1 MDKINQYEVILR
13 ALQSARYVSGSALA
27 ESLAVSRTVVN
38 RRLHELGDMGLRI
51 HAVTGKGYH
60 LDTQASLLQ
69 QDDIVLP
76 ASFQFVR
83 HLITGSTNDDVLS
96 MARVSSRPLVVT
108 TEYQSTGKGR
118 RGRQWNNAFGQDLA
132 VSIGFPIAG
141 VEGLKPYSV
150 IAGVAVAKA
159 LSALPWLPRVG
170 VKWPNDLYIDN
181 AKLGGILTE
190 LHTLPQGQAYVV
202 IGLGL
207 NVNRRDF
214 EGIDQQATS
223 LCMVR
228 GNSVDRTAVLQTILD
243 AITGLVETG
252 FDADWQAA
260 WQTHDV
266 LFGKNISV
274 LTGNNTLQGT
284 AEGVALDGSLMVR
297 SAAGL
302 IAVNGGEVSVRAR

>member
-13 ALQSARYVSGSALA
+13 ALQSSRYVSGSTLGDN
-27 ESLAVSRTVVN
+27 LKVSRTVVN

-69 QDDIVLP
+69 PERIELP
-76 ASFQFVR
+76 ASYHFVR

-96 MARVSSRPLVVT
+96 MARLSPRRLIVT

-132 VSIGFPIAG
+132 VSVGFPIAG

-150 IAGVAVAKA
+150 IAGVAVAKG
-159 LSALPWLPRVG
+159 LSALAGMPYVG
-170 VKWPNDLYIDN
+170 VKWPNDLYVN
-181 AKLGGILTE
+181 GAKLGGILTE

-214 EGIDQQATS
+214 ANIDQQATS
-223 LCMVR
+223 LCLLRRV
-228 GNSVDRTAVLQTILD
+228 GVDRTEVLQTVISALTSLIDHGFED
-243 AITGLVETG
+243 AWM
-252 FDADWQAA
+252 ADWEA
-260 WQTHDV
+260 HDV
-266 LFGKNISV
+266 LYGREVTVQS
-274 LTGNNTLQGT
+274 GNDNLIGI
-284 AEGVALDGSLMVR
+284 AEGVASDGSLLVR
-297 SAAGL
+297 GPTGVITVS
-302 IAVNGGEVSVRAR
+302 GGEVSVRAR